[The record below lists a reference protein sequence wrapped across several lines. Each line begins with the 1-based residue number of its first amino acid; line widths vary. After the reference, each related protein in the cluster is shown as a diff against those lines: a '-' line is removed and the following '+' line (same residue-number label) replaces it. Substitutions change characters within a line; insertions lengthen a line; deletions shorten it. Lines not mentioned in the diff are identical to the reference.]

1 MKKTFYIGPPGTGK
15 TESLIRK
22 VEELMKQGVD
32 PKEIAY
38 ISFTNI
44 AADEAKNRAI
54 KAFPNVPEK
63 KFENFKTLHSLCYA
77 YVPELRDNLMT
88 DADYASMGAVIPVN
102 YHDFKKGIVWETPT
116 DKEGNLKTSNP
127 YLRTIQVATVKKI
140 PVMEYF
146 NNEQLDF
153 KIKRSILEKINEEYA
168 RYKKENYLYD
178 YNDFLIK
185 FCELPP
191 GVTPQF
197 KILIVDE
204 CQDLSALQWDCIKKM
219 IAESGLEEVYFA
231 GDDDQAI
238 YEWAGADV
246 NQFRSLVHQCDEVI
260 ELQSSHR
267 VPKGPHALAEKIIKK
282 DKGRVKKMYLPKQ
295 EGTSTIDVKWTFDE
309 CIPLI
314 KEWSKKNESVLVL
327 CSFKK
332 PLMSAE
338 ISLRHAGLRF
348 DSFKSSG
355 LKESLVEVITTWER
369 WNKSGKTL
377 SGAQIKELYKYL
389 ETGTAVKR
397 GYKTGAKAPDDLEEY
412 TIEQCMENFGL
423 LVRGPWYDCIA
434 KISDEDRQ
442 YMKQIEDSGR
452 QLTDPALIRVS
463 TISTIKGAEADHV
476 ILFSDIAYPEVL
488 QLRRGGGEVHRKQYV
503 AVTRTKETLHIIL
516 AKNFENSYPLLS
528 LWQDLEKEQIKMEEI
543 MYEKTRSSEFSLPL

>member
-1 MKKTFYIGPPGTGK
+1 
-15 TESLIRK
+15 
-22 VEELMKQGVD
+22 
-32 PKEIAY
+32 
-38 ISFTNI
+38 
-44 AADEAKNRAI
+44 
-54 KAFPNVPEK
+54 
-63 KFENFKTLHSLCYA
+63 
-77 YVPELRDNLMT
+77 MT